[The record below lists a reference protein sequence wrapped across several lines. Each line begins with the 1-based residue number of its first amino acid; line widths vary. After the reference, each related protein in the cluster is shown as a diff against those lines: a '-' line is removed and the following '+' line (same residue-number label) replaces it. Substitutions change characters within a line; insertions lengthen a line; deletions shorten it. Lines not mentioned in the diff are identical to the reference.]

1 MFALRCALAAT
12 ATALSLLVLSSC
24 ADTLGSDEVIL
35 AVVDATV
42 APNPVT
48 PTPSE
53 NPDFQWLASFTVTL
67 IEAAGTGA
75 TINSVL
81 AIVNET
87 SNGIAVITDEEVVF
101 QLSVDAESNRVEANS
116 TTEMRID
123 ILYTLPGAGSEAVI
137 DISISMTDDNG
148 AEVGGSLQAEVN

>member
-1 MFALRCALAAT
+1 MCSLRCALAAT

-24 ADTLGSDEVIL
+24 ADTLSSDEVIL

>member
-1 MFALRCALAAT
+1 MCSLRCALAAM
-12 ATALSLLVLSSC
+12 ATTLALLVFSSC
-24 ADTLGSDEVIL
+24 TDTLTGDEVII

>member
-1 MFALRCALAAT
+1 MCSLRCAVAAT
-12 ATALSLLVLSSC
+12 ATTLSLLVFSSC
-24 ADTLGSDEVIL
+24 TDTLTGDEVII

-67 IEAAGTGA
+67 IETAGTGA

-81 AIVNET
+81 ADVNET

-101 QLSVDAESNRVEANS
+101 QLSVDSESNRVEANS
-116 TTEMRID
+116 TTEIRID
-123 ILYTLPGAGSEAVI
+123 ILYMLPGAGSESVI

-148 AEVGGSLQAEVN
+148 AEVGGSLQAEVD